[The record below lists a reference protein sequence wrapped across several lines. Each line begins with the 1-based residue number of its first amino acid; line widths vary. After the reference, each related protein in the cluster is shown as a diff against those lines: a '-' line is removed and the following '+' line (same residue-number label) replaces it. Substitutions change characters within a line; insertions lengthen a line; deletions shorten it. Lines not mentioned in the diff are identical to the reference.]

1 MEKQFL
7 NIAPFRIK
15 QTGTVTIVFNA
26 LPTASVKIV
35 TPQGLLYPGETVTL
49 QRDIS
54 DYTDWT
60 YRWFRYNKE
69 PPIQTRKTITISLP
83 DQAGQYQCVGM
94 RRGRPQKSYHSSAL
108 PIIITGEDRLPWR
121 RVETMQEERRSK
133 RGQQRRREVG
143 HRSGRRRAVG
153 EVEGPV
159 PPVPAPRTRPPV
171 RLQGPVRPVPAPR
184 TRPEVRVPSPVPPVP
199 APRTRPIVRLGSPV
213 RPVPPPALAQ
223 RYVSPARY
231 HQCRHHAPG
240 LQCASAVQYALF
252 LLLALALRSLREM
265 EGHTIRGGAGETCE
279 RGLYTHMRTHIH
291 TYKQNHTRAHTH
303 TIIHCKKFFF
313 C

>member
-15 QTGTVTIVFNA
+15 QTGTVTIVFNETWLTRETLSESVQPAGFFTHRADRNKHLSA

-35 TPQGLLYPGETVTL
+35 TPQVLLYPGETVTL
-49 QRDIS
+49 QCDIS
-54 DYTDWT
+54 DYTDWM

-133 RGQQRRREVG
+133 RGQQRRPEVG

-223 RYVSPARY
+223 R
-231 HQCRHHAPG
+231 
-240 LQCASAVQYALF
+240 
-252 LLLALALRSLREM
+252 SLREM

-303 TIIHCKKFFF
+303 TIIHCKTFFF
-313 C
+313 VKHIFY